1 MQIMPL
7 LPYSLAIPFPGK
19 YTLRM
24 NGEEPENKADSAP
37 DGERIEWHPAFFEAI
52 KMELEE
58 YGDKLSFISEYQLTA
73 QPLRIDVVIVKKTG
87 DVPVKKNIA
96 AIFRQINIL
105 EYKSP
110 DDYVS
115 VKDFYLVYGYACLYM
130 ALNGTDVNEMTLTF
144 MQSGRPRELFAHLQ
158 EKRGFTIE
166 EKSAGIYTVTGDILP
181 IQVIDTQR
189 LSPEENLW
197 LRDLDNRL
205 DAAETRRITTEI
217 YKLEKVVQIGAYLDA
232 VMRANAKSFKEA
244 MEMSDTAITFDQLM
258 EDVGLAAKWRDRGEE
273 KKAREIAIKLL
284 GNGISLEQTAQ
295 LCGLDIADVRKL
307 SENN

>member
-1 MQIMPL
+1 
-7 LPYSLAIPFPGK
+7 
-19 YTLRM
+19 M
-24 NGEEPENKADSAP
+24 NEEEPEKQKDNAP

-58 YGDKLSFISEYQLTA
+58 YGDNLSFISEYQLTA

-144 MQSGRPRELFAHLQ
+144 VQSGRPRELFAHLQ

-166 EKSAGIYTVTGDILP
+166 EKSAGIYTVTEDVLP
-181 IQVIDTQR
+181 IQVINTRQ
-189 LSPEENLW
+189 LSSEDNLW

-205 DAAETRRITTEI
+205 DAAETGRLTAKIH
-217 YKLEKVVQIGAYLDA
+217 KLGKAAQIGAYLYA
-232 VMRANAKSFKEA
+232 IMKANAKSLQEA
-244 MEMSDTAITFDQLM
+244 REMNDFTLTLDQVL
-258 EDVGLAAKWRDRGEE
+258 EEAGLTAKWEARAEK
-273 KKAREIAIKLL
+273 KKAREIAKNLL

-295 LCGLDIADVRKL
+295 LCGLDIADVRNL
-307 SENN
+307 AEND

>member
-1 MQIMPL
+1 
-7 LPYSLAIPFPGK
+7 
-19 YTLRM
+19 M
-24 NGEEPENKADSAP
+24 NGEEPEKQKDNAP

-73 QPLRIDVVIVKKTG
+73 QPLRIDVVIVKKN
-87 DVPVKKNIA
+87 DAVLVKKNIA

-144 MQSGRPRELFAHLQ
+144 VQSGRPRELFAHMQ
-158 EKRGFTIE
+158 EKRGFSIE
-166 EKSAGIYTVTGDILP
+166 EKSAGIYTVTGDVLP
-181 IQVIDTQR
+181 IQVINTRQ
-189 LSPEENLW
+189 LSSEDNLW

-205 DAAETRRITTEI
+205 DAAETGRITAEI
-217 YKLEKVVQIGAYLDA
+217 RKLGKAARIGAYLYA
-232 VMRANAKSFKEA
+232 IMRANAKSFKEA

-258 EDVGLAAKWRDRGEE
+258 EEVGMAAKWRDRGAEE
-273 KKAREIAIKLL
+273 RAREIAKNLL
-284 GNGISLEQTAQ
+284 TNGISPEQTAQ
-295 LCGLDIADVRKL
+295 LTGLDIDDVRKL
-307 SENN
+307 SEEG